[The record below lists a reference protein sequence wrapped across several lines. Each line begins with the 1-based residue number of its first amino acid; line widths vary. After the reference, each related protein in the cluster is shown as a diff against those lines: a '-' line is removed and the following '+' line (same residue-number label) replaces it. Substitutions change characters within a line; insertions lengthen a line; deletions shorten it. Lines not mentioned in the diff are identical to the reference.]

1 MSHAVSPSPGIRR
14 RGLGLLLAGA
24 GCTALAPRAIAQ
36 SGPPSGT
43 VEITQLQV
51 AFIVSGNVGSGR
63 LQFQGR
69 TWPFTIG
76 GLGAGGFGVSR
87 IEAIG
92 TVHGLSRIEQF
103 PGVYLSVRYGAAVG
117 TLSTGELLLQN
128 KHKVNMRL
136 KAIREGLALSL
147 GADGIQI
154 SLR

>member
-1 MSHAVSPSPGIRR
+1 MSRSNLLLPAIGRR
-14 RGLGLLLAGA
+14 RFAELAAGA
-24 GCTALAPRAIAQ
+24 TCAVPLAAAAQ

-43 VEITQLQV
+43 VQITQVQV

-69 TWPFTIG
+69 TWPFSIG
-76 GLGAGGFGVSR
+76 GLGAGGYGVSR
-87 IEAIG
+87 VEASG

-103 PGVYLSVRYGAAVG
+103 PGVYVSVRYGAAVG
-117 TLSTGELLLQN
+117 TVSTGELLLQN
-128 KHKVNMRL
+128 KHGVNMRL

>member
-1 MSHAVSPSPGIRR
+1 MSHTSLLLPAIGRR
-14 RGLGLLLAGA
+14 RLVLLAVGS
-24 GCTALAPRAIAQ
+24 GCAAVPLTAAAQ
-36 SGPPSGT
+36 SGQASGT
-43 VEITQLQV
+43 VQITQLQV

-69 TWPFTIG
+69 TWPFSVG
-76 GLGAGGFGVSR
+76 GLGAGGYGVSR
-87 IEAIG
+87 IEASG

-103 PGVYLSVRYGAAVG
+103 PGVYFSVRYGAAVG

-128 KHKVNMRL
+128 RHGVSMRL